1 MNEIRTHQQH
11 FKNSLFIAGLLAFI
25 IVLIFVVEQLLGVK
39 FDFLGVFPRK
49 VHYLQG
55 IITHVFVHADSN
67 HLLNNVLSFFILT
80 LSLFYFYGKIADK
93 VLLFGWVFTGLLLW
107 TIGRDSLHI
116 GASGLI
122 YAQAFFLFWSGVI
135 RKYAPLIAIALIV
148 VFFYGIMV
156 WHVFPWQAFP
166 NESWEGHLSGA
177 IVGSL
182 LAVLYR
188 KQGPQRP
195 VKEWHEEQES
205 EDEKNLAEYAES
217 FELEGEEQKEN
228 VEDSKENEKKE
239 GSNGFRSSELY

>member
-1 MNEIRTHQQH
+1 MNEVRTHKQH
-11 FKNSLFIAGLLAFI
+11 FKNSLFIAGFFVFLL
-25 IVLIFVVEQLLGVK
+25 VLLFVVEELLAVK
-39 FDFLGVFPRK
+39 FNFLGVFPRK
-49 VHYLQG
+49 LDYLHG
-55 IITHVFVHADSN
+55 IVTHVLVHADSN
-67 HLLNNVLSFFILT
+67 HLLNNVVSLFILT

-93 VLLFGWVFTGLLLW
+93 VLLLGWLFTGFILW

-148 VFFYGIMV
+148 VFFYGNMV

-177 IVGSL
+177 LVGSL

-195 VKEWHEEQES
+195 IKNWEEEPET
-205 EDEKNLAEYAES
+205 EDDKDLAEYAES
-217 FELEGEEQKEN
+217 FDLEGEEEN
-228 VEDSKENEKKE
+228 NDE
-239 GSNGFRSSELY
+239 R